1 MNCTSFRKYVAAFA
15 DGELDTDLNLQAL
28 EHLNMCP
35 SCARRV
41 AEVELIKSSLQR
53 ICGDQHAPQA
63 LRERIRLA
71 LGESRPES
79 AGRALVTRR
88 FRLTIPLAVAAALA
102 LSVTVWQFR
111 PVETSTL
118 SFTSVTGLAI
128 AADVRAQHSEC
139 SAHGFKHHDATL
151 ARNCKAIREVLGER
165 LGLDVIAP
173 DLAARGCELVGA
185 DQCGVRGR
193 KGAHVLYRCKNTGK
207 YVSIFTLVRLPDLP
221 EAKAK
226 QSGTREYFVDTVDG
240 MTVVAW
246 QGRTAGYILC
256 GELPSARL
264 IEIANP
270 IRTADARPVDP
281 PFQRFAGRSRE

>member
-1 MNCTSFRKYVAAFA
+1 MNCTAFRKYVGAFA
-15 DGELDTDLNLQAL
+15 DGELDTDLNLRAL

-41 AEVELIKSSLQR
+41 AEVELIKASLQR
-53 ICGDQHAPQA
+53 ICGDQQAPHA

-71 LGESRPES
+71 LDDSSVASVGQAPVVRP
-79 AGRALVTRR
+79 
-88 FRLTIPLAVAAALA
+88 FRLTVPLAVAAALVM
-102 LSVTVWQFR
+102 SVTVWQFQ
-111 PVETSTL
+111 PAKTSTAP
-118 SFTSVTGLAI
+118 SPFVAAAPI
-128 AADVRAQHSEC
+128 AADVRAQHREC
-139 SAHGFKHHDATL
+139 SAHGFEHHDPTL

-173 DLAARGCELVGA
+173 DLAAKGCELVGA

-193 KGAHVLYRCKNTGK
+193 KGAHVLYRCKDTGA
-207 YVSIFTLVRLPDLP
+207 YVSIFTLDRLSELP
-221 EAKAK
+221 ALKVDP
-226 QSGTREYFVDTVDG
+226 SGPREYFIDTVDG

-246 QGRTAGYILC
+246 QGRTAAYILC

-270 IRTADARPVDP
+270 IRTANARPLDP